1 MSWSWKTKP
10 RSIIKTVQWFPCFA
24 ALEGENWN
32 KKSSF
37 VSKNKGKPIHPIRR
51 SYIYSAHGDD
61 DSWLSSISYKD
72 YLSGQKDVK
81 ETEANG
87 RMDKGAFEFFGFG
100 YVKDN
105 GEIAV
110 SEVGNKIV
118 HGTFDDEDYLKQ
130 LLKLRLPNYTYE
142 ASKMKK
148 KKFIFPFQL
157 VLKAFE
163 KFESLNRSELALL
176 FGCDDEADIPIAV
189 QAIGNFKK
197 MYEIIENKNDTALVK
212 ETFEKVFIEAY
223 GAMPNQADSYYDY
236 AEAFSRT
243 LVYTGLFS
251 LSGRSIATKI
261 RVAKHSKTKVKLLQ
275 DKYEFYFPCE
285 ISSLDEYMQWYGSC
299 HTTVLPWEKVDE
311 RRSII
316 SDKAALLI
324 EKMQE
329 ATEDYQNRADISLE
343 EIQTIVENANASS
356 DVNDLKDFENILSDA
371 IITHNEE
378 YFIKVLSKTQ
388 EERKNILNKFN
399 DILSNDDMSALW
411 LEVNTWKSLIAIKGN
426 HKVKRNFKI
435 EDDLTPKSFAP
446 GVGNTPDME
455 LYQDDFMVIPEVSLM
470 TGVRQWE
477 HEASSVID
485 HVLSF
490 INDNKE
496 KQVIGLF
503 LSSRINVR
511 TFWQFF
517 VLNRESWMGAP
528 VPVVPLTIEQ
538 YMDVISFI
546 YDNCKHIN
554 DFIQLLK
561 KIADNAMVCETYTA
575 WQKNI
580 DCCIQEWKINLNPG

>member
-10 RSIIKTVQWFPCFA
+10 RSIIKTVQWFPYFA

-37 VSKNKGKPIHPIRR
+37 VSKNKGKPIHPVRR
-51 SYIYSAHGDD
+51 SYIYSAHGDED
-61 DSWLSSISYKD
+61 VWLSSISYKD
-72 YLSGQKDVK
+72 YLSGQKDTR

-100 YVKDN
+100 YVKGN

-110 SEVGNKIV
+110 TEVGNKIV

-142 ASKMKK
+142 TGKMKN
-148 KKFIFPFQL
+148 KKFVFPFQL

-163 KFESLNRSELALL
+163 IYESLNRSELALL
-176 FGCDDEADIPIAV
+176 FGCDDESEIPTALK
-189 QAIGNFKK
+189 AIGQFKK
-197 MYEIIENKNDTALVK
+197 MYHSMENKSDTALVK
-212 ETFEKVFIEAY
+212 QTFEQVFIENY
-223 GAMPNQADSYYDY
+223 GSMPNQADSYYDY

-251 LSGRSIATKI
+251 LSGRSIASKL
-261 RVAKHSKTKVKLLQ
+261 RVARHSEMKVKLLQ
-275 DKYEFYFPCE
+275 DKYEFYFPAE

-299 HTTVLPWEKVDE
+299 HAVVLPWEKVEE

-316 SDKAALLI
+316 SDKATLLI
-324 EKMQE
+324 EKIQVADE
-329 ATEDYQNRADISLE
+329 EYQNKADISLE
-343 EIQTIVENANASS
+343 EIQSIVETAKGSS
-356 DVNDLKDFENILSDA
+356 DVNDLKEFENILSSA
-371 IITHNEE
+371 IISHNEA
-378 YFIKVLSKTQ
+378 YFVKVLSKTK
-388 EERKNILNKFN
+388 EERKNILSKFQ
-399 DILSNDDMSALW
+399 DILANEDMSALW
-411 LEVNTWKSLIAIKGN
+411 LEVNTWKSLIAINGS
-426 HKVKRNFKI
+426 HSVKRNFKI

-455 LYQDDFMVIPEVSLM
+455 LYKDDVMIIPEVSLM

-490 INDNKE
+490 IQEYKE

-503 LSSRINVR
+503 LSSRINLR
-511 TFWQFF
+511 TLWQFF
-517 VLNRESWMGAP
+517 ILNKESWMGAP

-538 YMDVISFI
+538 YMEVISYL
-546 YDNCKHIN
+546 YDSGGNMD
-554 DFIQLLK
+554 DFIVLLTRIAESAVACKTYQLW
-561 KIADNAMVCETYTA
+561 EE
-575 WQKNI
+575 NI
-580 DCCIQEWKINLNPG
+580 RTCIKEWKTG